1 MIIELLERLFPR
13 FGPDHSRDNV
23 KRRLKFVL
31 AHDRADL
38 TPHAVEEM
46 RQEIL
51 KVVSRYVE
59 LDEAHLEFQLESS
72 QRVTALIANLPIRRV
87 LTQAEQE
94 EAAAIAAFT
103 EKIAQAELGSEVL
116 SPQED
121 AAVRGQ
127 TEAAI
132 APPPVTTATA
142 TDASHVASTDAG
154 SSDRSS
160 ESDAELAVLEQ
171 TFTNTDLPTDTP
183 PPPRVDTEAV
193 PPVAVAPGTPPE
205 VTSETP
211 AAIDAEKAP
220 EMVEAVPTSSD
231 AVTQPTGETTGT
243 AENAL
248 PPEPQGSA
256 LAGEAEPAQVKHSE
270 AASAEATQG

>member
-1 MIIELLERLFPR
+1 MITELLERLFPR

-87 LTQAEQE
+87 LTEEEQE

-103 EKIAQAELGSEVL
+103 EKIAQAEPASEAP
-116 SPQED
+116 SPEEEAPMSGETD
-121 AAVRGQ
+121 
-127 TEAAI
+127 AAI

-154 SSDRSS
+154 SPDHSP
-160 ESDAELAVLEQ
+160 ESDPELAVLEQ
-171 TFTNTDLPTDTP
+171 TFTNSNTPTDP
-183 PPPRVDTEAV
+183 PPHPGADTEAV
-193 PPVAVAPGTPPE
+193 PPAAVAPGTPPE
-205 VTSETP
+205 ATSETP
-211 AAIDAEKAP
+211 PAIDAEKAP
-220 EMVEAVPTSSD
+220 KTVDKVPTLAEAV
-231 AVTQPTGETTGT
+231 AEPTGETTG
-243 AENAL
+243 AVADGRSI
-248 PPEPQGSA
+248 EPQGEA
-256 LAGEAEPAQVKHSE
+256 LAGDAEPAQVQHSE
-270 AASAEATQG
+270 IASAEATQG